1 MKKVHYN
8 ETTNQILGWYS
19 DDIHDV
25 IPTPNIEVTEEVWQ
39 EALKINANYIDLETI
54 GFSNRDFRTLEQLKS
69 AKTAEINSKCEKE
82 ITSGF
87 KSDALGTEHIYQS
100 TETDQTNLMAMIIAN
115 EDDYFKCG
123 TEQNDIITWTYELH
137 TVLQF
142 KTVHKEGKDIIRTLL
157 QKCNTLKQ
165 QVIDATTV
173 EEVNE
178 IQW

>member
-1 MKKVHYN
+1 MDNIFLTVVRIYPERVFNLSKDLITFLDDN
-8 ETTNQILGWYS
+8 STLSTS
-19 DDIHDV
+19 DADFVKEIK
-25 IPTPNIEVTEEVWQ
+25 ITEF
-39 EALKINANYIDLETI
+39 L
-54 GFSNRDFRTLEQLKS
+54 QLKS